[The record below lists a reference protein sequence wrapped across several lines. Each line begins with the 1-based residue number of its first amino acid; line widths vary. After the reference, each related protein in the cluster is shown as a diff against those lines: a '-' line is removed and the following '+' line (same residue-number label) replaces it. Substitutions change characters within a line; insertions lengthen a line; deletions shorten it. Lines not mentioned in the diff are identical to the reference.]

1 MGPLAEKVSHPRMLT
16 ITSLAMSGKEEKA
29 SRFYSPGGFLFE
41 REVNEAELFRRFLRY
56 GVLL

>member
-1 MGPLAEKVSHPRMLT
+1 MLPF
-16 ITSLAMSGKEEKA
+16 TSLALSGKEEKA

-41 REVNEAELFRRFLRY
+41 REVNEAERFRRFLRY